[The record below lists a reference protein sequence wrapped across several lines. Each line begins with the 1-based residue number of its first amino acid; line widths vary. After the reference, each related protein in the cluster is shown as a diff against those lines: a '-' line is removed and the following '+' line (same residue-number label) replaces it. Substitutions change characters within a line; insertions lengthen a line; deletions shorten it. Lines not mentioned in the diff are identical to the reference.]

1 MSLLGGDK
9 IIGNDALRARL
20 YSDIKNGS
28 LAHAYIIEGKPGSGR
43 HTLVKNIIA
52 ALACEEKGNAL
63 PCGECL
69 SCRHVFEDKCPDVI
83 TVCREED
90 RVTMGVDVIRN
101 LKESLPAVPN
111 DLEFKSYIIEEAD
124 TMTPQAQNAFLL
136 SLEQPPSFVSFF
148 LICENSRTLLET
160 IRSRAPVFRT
170 EPISA
175 DKISEYICS
184 DKLDKKLRDTAIS
197 LKQNEPDEFAT
208 VIISADGSIGRAI
221 ELLSPKARKPIT
233 DKRTLATSF
242 IEALSI
248 GGKSVHAL
256 TLLPKFSQKRDE
268 LSLQLDYISS
278 ALRDLILL
286 KKSENAPLC
295 FFFDREKALDL
306 SGSFYER
313 KLISVFD
320 RINEAKDAMARS
332 ANVRLTMIDLLAN
345 I

>member
-1 MSLLGGDK
+1 
-9 IIGNDALRARL
+9 
-20 YSDIKNGS
+20 
-28 LAHAYIIEGKPGSGR
+28 
-43 HTLVKNIIA
+43 
-52 ALACEEKGNAL
+52 
-63 PCGECL
+63 
-69 SCRHVFEDKCPDVI
+69 
-83 TVCREED
+83 
-90 RVTMGVDVIRN
+90 MGVDTIRE
-101 LKESLPAVPN
+101 LKESLPVVPN
-111 DLEFKSYIIEEAD
+111 DLNFKSYIIEEAD

-170 EPISA
+170 EPIPA

-184 DKLDKKLRDTAIS
+184 DKLDKKLRDTAVS

-208 VIISADGSIGRAI
+208 VIIPADGSIGRAI
-221 ELLSPKARKPIT
+221 ELLSPKTRKPIT
-233 DKRTLATSF
+233 DKRALAMSF
-242 IEALSI
+242 LEALGI
-248 GGKSVHAL
+248 GGKNVHAL

-268 LSLQLDYISS
+268 LTLQLDYISS

-320 RINEAKDAMARS
+320 RINEANDAMARS